1 MALQTKVNVQMA
13 PAIAGMPASVVE
25 SHYTALTHIAADPIT
40 VGNFVFA
47 DTTDGNKVSA
57 KGTGMVRGLA
67 IYTRQYV
74 VGSVT
79 AENSMVIPAGKLVQV
94 ATNGKFW
101 VVATN
106 ANAKIGDF
114 VLASQADGSV
124 TTQTGNAQK
133 ASFTMTNFVVE
144 KVLGTTAK
152 SLVLISNQTA
162 TVVPPMAAAAG

>member
-57 KGTGMVRGLA
+57 KGTGGMVRGLA

-124 TTQTGNAQK
+124 TTQTDNAQK

-144 KVLGTTAK
+144 KVLGTTDNP
-152 SLVLISNQTA
+152 LVLISNQTA
-162 TVVPPMAAAAG
+162 TVVPPMAAAG

>member
-13 PAIAGMPASVVE
+13 PAVAGMPASVVE

-47 DTTDGNKVSA
+47 DTTDGNKISA

-79 AENSMVIPAGKLVQV
+79 AENSMTIPAGKLVQV

-101 VVATN
+101 VIAQN

-114 VLASQADGSV
+114 VLASQSDGSV
-124 TTQTGNAQK
+124 TTQTGNATK
-133 ASFTMTNFVVE
+133 SGYTMTNFVVE
-144 KVLGTTAK
+144 KVLGTAAK

>member
-57 KGTGMVRGLA
+57 KGAGMVRGLA

-114 VLASQADGSV
+114 VLASQDDGSV

-133 ASFTMTNFVVE
+133 ASFTTTNFVVE